1 MKSRPLAAL
10 GLLLFGPLVFGA
22 LAMPWAARWIVP
34 LLRKLFPDDDS
45 FAEAEPARVMN
56 RCVVIAVLVLLV
68 PAIRMSGLA
77 PRIRDA
83 LRLTKPRM
91 LTLLTSIAIGL
102 GSMSAAYLVGWFLGG
117 YRISDELPAARDF
130 ALKFATLFVGA
141 VFIGI
146 FEEVFFRGFVF
157 GTLRA
162 RCSAGVA
169 IISASAF
176 FAWLHFFH
184 PSLPPAF
191 DIAPWYS
198 GFILLAHAFSNF
210 DLVADGS
217 FGLTLLLM
225 GLTLGKL
232 YERDGHLHR
241 CIGLHGGWVLA
252 MQLGALLFDRNR
264 DILGP
269 LLGYGDLAA
278 RSWLAVP
285 IIAAFLIHAHARRS
299 DKPDNPAQ

>member
-1 MKSRPLAAL
+1 MKARPLAAL
-10 GLLLFGPLVFGA
+10 GLLLFGPLVLGA

-56 RCVVIAVLVLLV
+56 RCVLVAVLALLV

-83 LRLTKPRM
+83 LRLTKPR
-91 LTLLTSIAIGL
+91 LQTLLASIAIGL
-102 GSMSAAYLVGWFLGG
+102 ASMSAAYLIGWFLGG
-117 YRISDELPAARDF
+117 YRISDTLPDARGFAVQF
-130 ALKFATLFVGA
+130 ALLFAGA

-169 IISASAF
+169 IFSASGF
-176 FAWLHFFH
+176 FAALHFFH
-184 PSLPPAF
+184 PALPPTF
-191 DIAPWYS
+191 DASRWYA
-198 GFILLAHAFSNF
+198 GFALLAHAFDGF
-210 DLVADGS
+210 DLAYHGA

-225 GLTLGKL
+225 GLTLCKL
-232 YERDGHLHR
+232 YERDGNLHR

-252 MQLGALLFDRNR
+252 MQLGGLVFDRNP

-269 LLGYGDLAA
+269 LLGPGDTAA
-278 RSWLAVP
+278 QSPIAVP
-285 IIAAFLIHAHARRS
+285 VIAVFLIRAFAQRPAR
-299 DKPDNPAQ
+299 